1 MRLDEQTLQK
11 LRAFFAEKP
20 VRKAYVFGSYARGEA
35 DDASDLD
42 LLLELDHSRPI
53 GWDFY
58 AWWDDL
64 ELLLRRKVD
73 LVTDKGLSKHVK
85 PFVDRDKTLIYAR
98 PQG

>member
-1 MRLDEQTLQK
+1 MRLDEQTLQS
-11 LRAFFAEKP
+11 LRSFFAELP
-20 VRKAYVFGSYARGEA
+20 VKKAYVFGSFARGEA
-35 DDASDLD
+35 DEASDLD

-58 AWWDDL
+58 GWWDEL
-64 ELLLRRKVD
+64 ELLLKRKVD

>member
-1 MRLDEQTLQK
+1 MRLDEQTLQM

-58 AWWDDL
+58 GWWDDL

-85 PFVDRDKTLIYAR
+85 PFVDRDKMLIYAR

>member
-11 LRAFFAEKP
+11 LRSFFAALP
-20 VRKAYVFGSYARGEA
+20 VKKAYVFGSFARGEA
-35 DDASDLD
+35 DEASDLD

-58 AWWDDL
+58 GWWDDL
-64 ELLLRRKVD
+64 ELLLKRKVD
-73 LVTDKGLSKHVK
+73 LVTDKGLSRHIK
-85 PFVDRDKTLIYAR
+85 PFVDRDKTLIHAR